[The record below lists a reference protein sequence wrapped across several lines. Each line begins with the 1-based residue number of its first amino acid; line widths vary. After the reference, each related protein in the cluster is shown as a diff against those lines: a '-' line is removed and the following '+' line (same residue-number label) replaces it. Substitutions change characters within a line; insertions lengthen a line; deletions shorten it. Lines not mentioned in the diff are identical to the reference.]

1 MNEDRMQRAR
11 LSLEGLSIGD
21 AFGQTFFRPIAD
33 LDTRVA
39 ARRVPPS
46 PWKYTDDTEMAI
58 AIVEVLQQDGSLNQ
72 DRLAAAFAR
81 RYERDPHRG
90 YGAGAHETLERIGNG
105 MPWREAAQRAFEGAG
120 SLGNG
125 GAMRVAPLGAW
136 FADDPAS
143 VVREARASAE
153 ITHLHPEGQ
162 AGAIAVAV
170 AAAWASHREA
180 ADVGA
185 QLLEVALRSTPAGQ
199 TRDGIARAVHIPLS
213 DAPRKAAAFLGNGKR
228 VTAPDT
234 VPFALWCAA
243 RHIDNYVEALWSA
256 VSVGGDLDTNAAIVG
271 GIVALSAPGTIPGEW
286 VAAREALP
294 GLTPL

>member
-1 MNEDRMQRAR
+1 MEDRRRRAL

-33 LDTRVA
+33 LEARTA
-39 ARRVPPS
+39 ARRLAPA

-58 AIVEVLQQDGSLNQ
+58 AIVEVLQQDGALNQ
-72 DRLAAAFAR
+72 DRLAAAFAK

-90 YGAGAHETLERIGNG
+90 YGAGAHETLERVGNG
-105 MPWREAAQRAFEGAG
+105 MPWREAAQRAFGNAG

-125 GAMRVAPLGAW
+125 AAMRVAPLGAW
-136 FADDPAS
+136 FADDLAS
-143 VVREARASAE
+143 VAREARASAE
-153 ITHLHPEGQ
+153 VTHMHPEGQ

-170 AAAWASHREA
+170 AAAWASSHSPGEA
-180 ADVGA
+180 GA
-185 QLLEVALRSTPAGQ
+185 QLLQAAQDSTPPGQ
-199 TRDGIARAVHIPLS
+199 TRDGISRAMHIPLT
-213 DAPRKAAAFLGNGKR
+213 DPPRKAAAFLGNGKR
-228 VTAPDT
+228 VTSPDT

-243 RHIDNYVEALWSA
+243 RHIDNFAEALWSA

-286 VAAREALP
+286 LAAREQLP
-294 GLTPL
+294 